1 MRVSEYAPNT
11 KQELDEIWAGLRG
24 IAKWLST
31 VVPSDSTSMMGGR
44 AEMQDYV
51 NKNVRDMMRL
61 VGRYTDKNDRPIS
74 NKTLHELPIRAIYL
88 FMRGGLKLSDTEIQ
102 AIMQAASK
110 NRKLE
115 RFKPAKIITINDMK
129 GDSTLDELWPGIN
142 SDNATEILQKLVGIA
157 SVRRM
162 EQLQFGDVDQGT
174 QQVNQKVNTQTYQKS
189 NKQTEPAAAA
199 QTTAPAAPTARRVAL
214 QQALN
219 QLLSQP

>member
-74 NKTLHELPIRAIYL
+74 NKTLHELALLDQRQRVSRVGVPAEKRDLVYDAGVIPDIGHSFIDA
-88 FMRGGLKLSDTEIQ
+88 GLVRPLGQ
-102 AIMQAASK
+102 AD
-110 NRKLE
+110 
-115 RFKPAKIITINDMK
+115 P
-129 GDSTLDELWPGIN
+129 
-142 SDNATEILQKLVGIA
+142 
-157 SVRRM
+157 
-162 EQLQFGDVDQGT
+162 
-174 QQVNQKVNTQTYQKS
+174 
-189 NKQTEPAAAA
+189 
-199 QTTAPAAPTARRVAL
+199 
-214 QQALN
+214 
-219 QLLSQP
+219 